1 MLTFEYFLQQLV
13 TGLANGMLIT
23 LVAIGY
29 TLVYGIVEMIN
40 FAHGDVFMLG
50 AFSSVTTLQALG
62 AQAVK
67 RVANKDQPPIPE
79 TYLWLVIALITSM
92 VFCAT
97 LNVLIERLAYRRLR
111 RGSRMAPLI
120 SAIGVS
126 FILQN
131 VGIYWKGV
139 SPVNF
144 PRYIPQIDLVK
155 AFGIDSFVRVT
166 TKDVF
171 VFVVTVPLVIA
182 LPLFIQRTKL
192 GKAMRATA
200 QDRDAAQLMG
210 IDINRT
216 IALTFLLGGALAGAA
231 GLVSGLYNNTAGFQ
245 MGFSYGLNSF
255 TAAVLGGIGNLN
267 GAMLGGVFIGIL
279 AAMSDGYLDARWTP
293 IVIFGTLNLVL
304 IIRPSGILGQDLAER
319 A

>member
-1 MLTFEYFLQQLV
+1 MAGFEFLLQQLV
-13 TGLANGMLIT
+13 TGIANGMLIT
-23 LVAIGY
+23 LIAIGY
-29 TLVYGIVEMIN
+29 TLVYGIIEMIN

-50 AFSSVTTLQALG
+50 AFSALTFLQLVG
-62 AQAVK
+62 AQAVR
-67 RVANKDQPPIPE
+67 RVRNVDQAPSPE
-79 TYLWLVIALITSM
+79 TYLWLVLAMILAM
-92 VFCAT
+92 VFCAAP
-97 LNVLIERLAYRRLR
+97 NVMIERFAYRRLR
-111 RGSRMAPLI
+111 RGGRMAPLI

-126 FILQN
+126 FMLQN
-131 VGIYWKGV
+131 VGLYWKGA

-144 PRYIPQIDLVK
+144 PRFIPQIDLVK
-155 AFGIDSFVRVT
+155 EIGIDSFVRFT
-166 TKDVF
+166 TKDLF
-171 VFVVTVPLVIA
+171 VIVVTVPLVIA
-182 LPLFIQRTKL
+182 LTVFIQRTKL

-231 GLVSGLYNNTAGFQ
+231 GLVSGLYNNTANFQ

-267 GAMLGGVFIGIL
+267 GAMLGGVFIGVL
-279 AAMSDGYLDARWTP
+279 AALSDGYIDPRWTP
-293 IVIFGTLNLVL
+293 VVIFGTLNLVL
-304 IIRPSGILGQDLAER
+304 ILRPTGILGQESAER

>member
-1 MLTFEYFLQQLV
+1 MAGFEFLLQQLI
-13 TGLANGMLIT
+13 TGIANGMLIT
-23 LVAIGY
+23 LIAIGY
-29 TLVYGIVEMIN
+29 TLVYGIIEMIN

-50 AFSSVTTLQALG
+50 AFSALTFLQLIG
-62 AQAVK
+62 AQAVR
-67 RVANKDQPPIPE
+67 RVRNVDQAPTPD
-79 TYLWLVIALITSM
+79 TYIWLVLAMILAM
-92 VFCAT
+92 VFCAA
-97 LNVLIERLAYRRLR
+97 LNVIIERFAYRRLR
-111 RGSRMAPLI
+111 RGGRMAPLI

-126 FILQN
+126 FMLQN
-131 VGIYWKGV
+131 IGLYWKGA

-155 AFGIDSFVRVT
+155 EMGIDSFVRFT
-166 TKDVF
+166 TKDLF
-171 VFVVTVPLVIA
+171 VIVVTVPLVIA
-182 LPLFIQRTKL
+182 LTLFIQRTKL

-267 GAMLGGVFIGIL
+267 GAMLGGIFIGVL
-279 AAMSDGYLDARWTP
+279 AAFSDGYIDPRWTP
-293 IVIFGTLNLVL
+293 VVIFGTLNLVL
-304 IIRPSGILGQDLAER
+304 ILRPTGILGQDTAER

>member
-1 MLTFEYFLQQLV
+1 MAGFEFLLQQLI
-13 TGLANGMLIT
+13 TGVANGMLIT
-23 LVAIGY
+23 LIAIGY
-29 TLVYGIVEMIN
+29 TLVYGIIEMIN

-50 AFSSVTTLQALG
+50 AFSALTFLQLIG
-62 AQAVK
+62 AQAVR
-67 RVANKDQPPIPE
+67 RVRNVDQAPTPD
-79 TYLWLVIALITSM
+79 TYIWLVLAMILAM
-92 VFCAT
+92 VFCAA
-97 LNVLIERLAYRRLR
+97 LNVIIERFAYRRLR
-111 RGSRMAPLI
+111 RGGRMAPLI

-126 FILQN
+126 FMLQN
-131 VGIYWKGV
+131 VGLYWKGA

-155 AFGIDSFVRVT
+155 ELGIDSFVRFT
-166 TKDVF
+166 TKDLF
-171 VFVVTVPLVIA
+171 VIVVTVPLVIA
-182 LPLFIQRTKL
+182 LTLFIQRTKL

-267 GAMLGGVFIGIL
+267 GAMLGGIFIGVL
-279 AAMSDGYLDARWTP
+279 AAFSDGYIDPRWTP
-293 IVIFGTLNLVL
+293 VVIFGTLNLVL
-304 IIRPSGILGQDLAER
+304 IIRPTGILGQDTAER

>member
-1 MLTFEYFLQQLV
+1 MAAFEFFLQQLV
-13 TGLANGMLIT
+13 TGIANGMLIS
-23 LVAIGY
+23 LIAIGY
-29 TLVYGIVEMIN
+29 TLVYGIIEMIN

-50 AFSSVTTLQALG
+50 TFSALTTLQAVG

-67 RVANKDQPPIPE
+67 RVRNIDQAPTPD
-79 TYLWLVIALITSM
+79 TYLWLVLALVVAM

-97 LNVLIERLAYRRLR
+97 LNIVIERFAYRRLM
-111 RGSRMAPLI
+111 RGGRMAPLI

-131 VGIYWKGV
+131 IGMYWKGA

-144 PRYIPQIDLVK
+144 PRYIPQIDLVREM
-155 AFGIDSFVRVT
+155 GIDSFVRVT

-171 VFVVTVPLVIA
+171 VVLMTIPLVI
-182 LPLFIQRTKL
+182 LLSLFIQRTKL

-231 GLVSGLYNNTAGFQ
+231 GLVSGLYNNTANFQ
-245 MGFSYGLNSF
+245 MGFGYGLNAF

-267 GAMLGGVFIGIL
+267 GAMLGGLFIGVL
-279 AAMSDGYLDARWTP
+279 AAMSDGYIDPRWTP
-293 IVIFGTLNLVL
+293 VVIFGTLNLVL
-304 IIRPSGILGQDLAER
+304 IVRPTGILGQDLAER